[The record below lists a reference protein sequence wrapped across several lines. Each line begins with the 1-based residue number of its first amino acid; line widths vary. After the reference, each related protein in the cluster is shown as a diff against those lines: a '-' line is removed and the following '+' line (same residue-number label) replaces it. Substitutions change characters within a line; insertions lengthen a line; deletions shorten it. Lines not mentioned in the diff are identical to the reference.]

1 MTQTEL
7 TLDEWWTY
15 AKHESFDVRYS
26 ILRTRIDSI
35 PIEILEYLANDEHW
49 YIRMGV
55 ATHPKTPVKILK
67 RLALD
72 ESPNVRITV
81 LCNPNA
87 TEEVR
92 ITHYAGMKYK
102 HLLIR

>member
-15 AKHESFDVRYS
+15 AKHESFDVRWS
-26 ILRTRIDSI
+26 IVRAPIDSI
-35 PIEILEYLANDEHW
+35 PIEILEYLANDENW

-55 ATHPKTPVKILK
+55 AANPKTPVKILK
-67 RLALD
+67 HLALD
-72 ESPNVRITV
+72 DNPIVALGV
-81 LCNPNA
+81 LDNQNI
-87 TEEVR
+87 TEEIM
-92 ITHYAGMKYK
+92 ITHNAGIKYK

>member
-1 MTQTEL
+1 MIQTEL

-15 AKHESFDVRYS
+15 AKHESLYVRFS
-26 ILRTRIDSI
+26 IVKTHIDSI

-55 ATHPKTPVKILK
+55 ATHPKTPVKNLK
-67 RLALD
+67 YLVLD
-72 ESPNVRITV
+72 DNPNVALGV
-81 LCNPNA
+81 LYDPNA

-92 ITHYAGMKYK
+92 ITYNAAVKYK

>member
-1 MTQTEL
+1 MMQTEF

-15 AKHESFDVRYS
+15 AKHESFDVRCS
-26 ILRTRIDSI
+26 ILRTSI
-35 PIEILEYLANDEHW
+35 PIEILEYLANDKHW
-49 YIRMGV
+49 YIRMFI
-55 ATHPKTPVKILK
+55 ASNPRTPVKILK

-72 ESPNVRITV
+72 VISNVR
-81 LCNPNA
+81 LAAFNNPNA

-92 ITHYAGMKYK
+92 ITYNAAVKYK

>member
-1 MTQTEL
+1 MMQTEF

-15 AKHESFDVRYS
+15 AKHESFDVRFS
-26 ILRTRIDSI
+26 ILRTSI
-35 PIEILEYLANDEHW
+35 PIEILEYLANDKHW
-49 YIRMGV
+49 YIRMFI
-55 ATHPKTPVKILK
+55 ASNPRTPVKILK
-67 RLALD
+67 HLALD
-72 ESPNVRITV
+72 ITSCVRV
-81 LCNPNA
+81 AVFHNPSA

>member
-7 TLDEWWTY
+7 TLDEWWIY
-15 AKHESFDVRYS
+15 AKHESFAVRNS
-26 ILRTRIDSI
+26 ILPSKLDSI

-49 YIRMGV
+49 YIRMYV
-55 ATHPKTPVKILK
+55 ARNPNTPVKILK
-67 RLALD
+67 HLVLDDTYYVRLG
-72 ESPNVRITV
+72 V
-81 LCNPNA
+81 LYNQNI

-92 ITHYAGMKYK
+92 ITYNAGRRYK

>member
-15 AKHESFDVRYS
+15 AKHESFDVRNS
-26 ILRTRIDSI
+26 ILITHIDSI
-35 PIEILEYLANDEHW
+35 PIEILEYLANDKHW
-49 YIRMGV
+49 YIRMCI
-55 ATHPKTPVKILK
+55 ANNPKTPVKILK
-67 RLALD
+67 HLTLD
-72 ESPNVRITV
+72 ITSNVRV
-81 LCNPNA
+81 AAFNNPNA

-92 ITHYAGMKYK
+92 ITYRAGMKYK